1 MTDARIKLTNT
12 MLDKSI
18 IDANKT
24 VQSFLLEDFGMDY
37 ADKFF
42 TEQFYNSEKAM
53 AMEHVYLYQ
62 STHQEKKP
70 VPTDDPCDDWSDTP
84 LPKRNTK

>member
-1 MTDARIKLTNT
+1 MQVMK
-12 MLDKSI
+12 
-18 IDANKT
+18 
-24 VQSFLLEDFGMDY
+24 Y
-37 ADKFF
+37 ASSKIV
-42 TEQFYNSEKAM
+42 KAM
-53 AMEHVYLYQ
+53 AMEHVYSYQ